1 MDNYSVINKFNYYL
15 FAVLFNLLNVVLV
28 GMMYESGWFGL
39 VTVSFET
46 LVIDFFSET
55 LFNRIDLILLIGAIV
70 VAIMEGYHLKKK
82 DKRDKEMSFN
92 QKTFKMIFIPVIV
105 VLVAG
110 EVYLFTVYV
119 DSGWLFA
126 FGLVIL
132 NMVIFNF
139 AYVLKLYKYCDKLV
153 KHR

>member
-15 FAVLFNLLNVVLV
+15 FGVLFNLLNVVLV
-28 GMMYESGWFGL
+28 GMMYESGWFGA

-70 VAIMEGYHLKKK
+70 VAIIEGYHLKKN
-82 DKRDKEMSFN
+82 KRDKEISFN
-92 QKTFKMIFIPVIV
+92 KKTFKKIFIPVIA

-110 EVYLFTVYV
+110 VVYLYTVYV
-119 DSGWLFA
+119 DSGWLIA

-139 AYVLKLYKYCDKLV
+139 VYVLWLYKYCDKLV